1 MSGLI
6 DIYIGRQP
14 IFDAKLDLYA
24 YELLFRSH
32 THNFNSCDEADKA
45 TAQVMLHAFADMGLH
60 DIAGN
65 RKVFMNFTESLLLR
79 QQMPFFPPKQVV
91 IEVLEDV
98 RVTPGLLRALGVLRN
113 HGFRI
118 ALDDYVFNPQL
129 ESLEDYADLIKVDI
143 LEVGP
148 RALKEHAQRLKNKGV
163 KILAEKVETREQFE
177 FCRQVGFDYFQGF
190 FFARPKIIKGKRL
203 PNNKLSILEL
213 LANVYDPNIDMNKL
227 IDIISKDVVLS
238 QKLLKFLAQIQPD
251 RTLNSVKDGVLLF
264 GLNRLQSWA
273 SMLAIAGMD
282 DKPTELFRLAYTRAK
297 FCELVGAQAGDFS
310 KDSYFTVGLFSVLD
324 AIMDLELSEILS
336 QLKLDPPIVNA
347 LIEKNAN
354 NLGITLNAVKALE
367 MGADTFAL
375 PTNCQATQ
383 LSTYYLQSLQFAQNA
398 FAN

>member
-32 THNFNSCDEADKA
+32 TQNFNSCDEADKA
-45 TAQVMLHAFADMGLH
+45 TAQVMLHAFADMGLN

-98 RVTPGLLRALGVLRN
+98 RVTPGLLRALGILRD

-203 PNNKLSILEL
+203 PNNRLSILEL

-251 RTLNSVKDGVLLF
+251 RTLNSVKDGVLMF

-336 QLKLDPPIVNA
+336 QLKLDQHIVQA
-347 LIEKNAN
+347 LTDKHAN

-367 MGADTFAL
+367 MGADSFAL
-375 PTNCQATQ
+375 PSQCQATQ